1 MQYAEL
7 PEVKLLVSGNWLLA
21 QVSVEFHYLHIVFP
35 DDDTLSDRGTTIVNG
50 KKSPAGI
57 PSISLST
64 SLYITLLSSSRS

>member
-50 KKSPAGI
+50 KKSPA
-57 PSISLST
+57 
-64 SLYITLLSSSRS
+64 

>member
-35 DDDTLSDRGTTIVNG
+35 YDDTLSDRGTTIVNG
-50 KKSPAGI
+50 KKSPGI
-57 PSISLST
+57 PSISLSA
-64 SLYITLLSSSRS
+64 SLYITLFSSLRS